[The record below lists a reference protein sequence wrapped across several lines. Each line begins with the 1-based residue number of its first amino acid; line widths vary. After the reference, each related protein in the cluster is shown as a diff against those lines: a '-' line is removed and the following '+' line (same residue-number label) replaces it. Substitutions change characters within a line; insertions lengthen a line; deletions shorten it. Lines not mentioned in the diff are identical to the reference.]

1 MRSSKLSKKEQ
12 FQKIVDNILNEV
24 SKSKNKKSEIHV
36 SMEETLD
43 LLINL
48 NQQIEEERKNIHELS
63 KYLERLEGKIDLLIK
78 ELVTSGYIKISERRN
93 LLKRNILNQEALINL
108 LARKKFINKTEL
120 LNTVKKM
127 KASQSK

>member
-12 FQKIVDNILNEV
+12 FQKIVDNILNKV

-93 LLKRNILNQEALINL
+93 LLKRNTLNQEALINL

>member
-12 FQKIVDNILNEV
+12 FQKIVDNILNKV